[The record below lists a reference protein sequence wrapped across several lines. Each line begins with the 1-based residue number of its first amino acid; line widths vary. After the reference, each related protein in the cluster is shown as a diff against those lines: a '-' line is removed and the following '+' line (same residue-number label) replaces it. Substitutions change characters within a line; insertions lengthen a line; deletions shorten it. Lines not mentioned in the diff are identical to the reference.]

1 MDRGAWR
8 AMVHGVAQSHT
19 QLRMHAF
26 SHNSGVMYREW
37 NWGSQVKAERE
48 LGHFLSSD
56 VDTDARSS
64 EAACGNSELDTME
77 LGFELRQ
84 SAWSTR
90 PSTGC
95 SKHL

>member
-1 MDRGAWR
+1 M
-8 AMVHGVAQSHT
+8 
-19 QLRMHAF
+19 
-26 SHNSGVMYREW
+26 
-37 NWGSQVKAERE
+37 KAERE
-48 LGHFLSSD
+48 FGHFLSSD